1 MKRTAP
7 RLNAPMVEWALW
19 WASRGWLV
27 FPVWQPVNGLECAC
41 GQTHKDSG
49 KHPIIKDGFKGGS
62 ANPEIIRGWWQK
74 YPQAIIGGMPPA
86 GMVVIDIDGE
96 LDEGLTFPETETHES
111 GKGIHLVYVNN
122 LSKPLEQTQTQGR
135 YWTNVDTRVSGKGYI
150 VLPPSL
156 HQSGTRYKLTNDM
169 PPIEF
174 PDSLVP
180 DRKKRTER
188 KANPA
193 DTEVVRLLTM
203 PRDAPDLGDD
213 AMAKVAGY
221 LARYVPDKEHFD
233 ALLWAINAGLA
244 DPLHPTALAKKRGI
258 FDKHQETLAA
268 KESKAIN
275 DEARG
280 WLLELGD
287 VGYSTPVETK
297 DSVDYMPWSDFRVS
311 ARGLIIQPDQQVW
324 IVDFYRA
331 DGSVLEGQRLS
342 SKVLAFPGR
351 LRAWLLDRGMILHDN
366 RADKRTAH
374 GTRLVKLMQ
383 SQEPPVW
390 KSRDYYG
397 WCPETEAFLTPEGE
411 VTAEDGLRQFSGIY
425 PEDEL
430 AHSSPTA
437 YRWEAELEQAR
448 GWFKRLLTLQDETE
462 TAKIGAWLM
471 MLLLRGQWRGI
482 LPGILVEASAGS
494 GKTVFFQ
501 LLSQLA
507 GSTNDGEQMT
517 LATARDMLA
526 GNSSGFIWLDDVAT
540 TVQMEELVRKAVT
553 QGKVTLKHRD
563 DMGGW
568 KTTYKKLRGSIV
580 ISGEGTDFYRQ
591 KAQRDR
597 FIDVEFTNKHKTPDA
612 VKLQHEDIG
621 KCSGVLL
628 QETLRHAH
636 LLSMMPEL
644 MDGVTDRDKQAQTS
658 LRMGA
663 RILDA
668 VLGTGTH
675 YASLIDTWYTGKA
688 VELDKGQASE
698 VVLHVL
704 PTLWSFL
711 GMPKSA
717 GENGMALPVWFD
729 EVERCFYVS
738 AITVAE
744 YWNNRKNVNERQRQ
758 LTSQSNINRE
768 LDACG
773 ASKAANER
781 IPGAT
786 KGQPGTKKYRKL
798 NQKYSKLI
806 LQAAEVH
813 LEEE

>member
-27 FPVWQPVNGLECAC
+27 FPVWQPIDGLHCAC

-49 KHPIIKDGFKGGS
+49 KHPVIREGFKAGS
-62 ANPEIIRGWWQK
+62 ADPDVIRARWAEH
-74 YPQAIIGGMPPA
+74 PNANIGSTLPA
-86 GMVVIDIDGE
+86 GWVALDIDGE
-96 LDEGLTFPETETHES
+96 LDEGVSFPETETHDT
-111 GKGIHLVYVNN
+111 GKGQHLIYVNN
-122 LSKPLEQTQTQGR
+122 LSNPLDQTQTSGR

-156 HQSGTRYKLTNDM
+156 HQSGTRYKLSNDM
-169 PPIEF
+169 QPIEF

-180 DRKKRTER
+180 NLKKTRER
-188 KANPA
+188 KTNPG

-203 PRDAPDLGDD
+203 PRDADELGDD

-221 LARYVPDKEHFD
+221 LARYIPDKEHFD

-244 DPLHPTALAKKRGI
+244 EPMHPTALAKKRGI

-268 KESKAIN
+268 KESKATD
-275 DEARG
+275 DEGRG
-280 WLLELGD
+280 WLFELGD
-287 VGYSTPVETK
+287 SGYSTPIETR
-297 DSVDYMPWSDFRVS
+297 DNVDYVAWSDFRVS
-311 ARGLIIQPDQQVW
+311 ARGLIILPDQQVW
-324 IVDFYRA
+324 IVDFHKA
-331 DGSVLEGQRLS
+331 DGTTLIGERLS
-342 SKVLAFPGR
+342 SKVLAFPSR
-351 LRAWLLDRGMILHDN
+351 LRSWLLDRGMILHDN
-366 RADKRTAH
+366 RQDKRTAH

-383 SQEPPVW
+383 SQDPPVW

-397 WCPETEAFLTPEGE
+397 WCEESGAFLTPAGE
-411 VTAEDGLRQFSGIY
+411 VHPEEGLRLFSGVY
-425 PEDEL
+425 PDDEL

-437 YRWEAELEQAR
+437 YRWEADITQAR
-448 GWFKRLLTLQDETE
+448 DWFKRLMALQDETE

-482 LPGILVEASAGS
+482 LPGILVEASAGV
-494 GKTVFFQ
+494 GKTLFFQ

-507 GSTNDGEQMT
+507 GSTNDGEAMT
-517 LATARDMLA
+517 LASARDMLA
-526 GNSSGFIWLDDVAT
+526 GNSSGFVWLDDVAT

-553 QGKVTLKHRD
+553 QGKVTLKSKD
-563 DMGGW
+563 DLGNW
-568 KTTYKKLRGSIV
+568 RTTYKKLRGSIV

-597 FIDVEFTNKHKTPDA
+597 FIDVEFTNKNRSPDA
-612 VKLQHEDIG
+612 VKLQGEDIG
-621 KCSGVLL
+621 KGSGALL
-628 QETLRHAH
+628 QEALKHAG
-636 LLSMMPEL
+636 LLSQMAEL
-644 MDGVTDRDKQAQTS
+644 MEGVTDRDRQAQTS
-658 LRMGA
+658 LRVGA

-668 VLGTGTH
+668 VMDSGTH
-675 YASLIDTWYTGKA
+675 YSSLIDTWFMGKA

-729 EVERCFYVS
+729 EADSCFYVS

-758 LTSQSNINRE
+758 LTSQANINRE

-773 ASKAANER
+773 ASDAV
-781 IPGAT
+781 T
-786 KGQPGTKKYRKL
+786 KRYSKESKGTKKYRKL
-798 NQKYSKLI
+798 NKKYSNLI

-813 LEEE
+813 TED